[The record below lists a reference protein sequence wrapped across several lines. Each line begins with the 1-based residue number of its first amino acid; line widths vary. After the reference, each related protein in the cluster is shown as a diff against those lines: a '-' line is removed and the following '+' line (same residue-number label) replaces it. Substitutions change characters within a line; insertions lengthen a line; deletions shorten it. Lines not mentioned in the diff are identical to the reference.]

1 MPSTDEPFEEFE
13 DIFEG
18 WVDSIKPTSEVMEE
32 IDERFSNEGYRFLA
46 SLDSNYPET
55 TGSHVDEVYRKIM
68 QALDEDGTVAWYSI
82 NNAGEADG
90 NATFGSLSLKRRPNG
105 MVDEDIHIAKYYDG
119 DYDFNEHILTDDPYV
134 FRIDNPDPIQQ
145 VWKDSDAQ
153 PDMKYI
159 GLWLKQHE
167 ALNEEGEVEWTTQV
181 SLPTNETEKT
191 YTWFTNSVYIPQ
203 PYNIRFT
210 PFINETIRESLRK
223 AKL

>member
-1 MPSTDEPFEEFE
+1 MPSTDEPFEQFE

-18 WVDSIKPTSEVMEE
+18 WVDSIKPTSEVQEE
-32 IDERFSNEGYRFLA
+32 IFGRFHNEGYRFLA

-68 QALDEDGTVAWYSI
+68 QALDEDGTVVWYSI

-119 DYDFNEHILTDDPYV
+119 DYDFNEHIEKDDPYTWG
-134 FRIDNPDPIQQ
+134 FE
-145 VWKDSDAQ
+145 DSFGWDAQ
-153 PDMKYI
+153 PDMQYI
-159 GLWLKQHE
+159 GLQLKKHE
-167 ALNEEGEVEWTTQV
+167 ALNEEGEAEWVTQV
-181 SLPTNETEKT
+181 TLPTNETEKT